1 MDDFDLSQW
10 VDSIAKAVT
19 TGATYSLA
27 FPITNAGWCN
37 EIGQVYHG
45 PVMLITDALCY
56 SATDIFAAGFQD
68 HDIGPILG
76 VDDSTGAGGANV
88 WSHRMLRELLWEE
101 GTYTPLPL
109 GADFRIAVRRTVR
122 VGANAGDIVEDLG
135 VRPDH
140 LHRMTRRDLLEDN
153 VDLIEQAAQL
163 LALRKAYAIEADFT
177 AETQVD
183 VTTRNLTR
191 LDVFLNARPRQSLD
205 VQDGVTTLD
214 LAEMRGEGDLS
225 QLTLELRGYDGQKLA
240 VVYRRQLGS

>member
-1 MDDFDLSQW
+1 
-10 VDSIAKAVT
+10 
-19 TGATYSLA
+19 
-27 FPITNAGWCN
+27 
-37 EIGQVYHG
+37 
-45 PVMLITDALCY
+45 
-56 SATDIFAAGFQD
+56 
-68 HDIGPILG
+68 
-76 VDDSTGAGGANV
+76 
-88 WSHRMLRELLWEE
+88 
-101 GTYTPLPL
+101 
-109 GADFRIAVRRTVR
+109 
-122 VGANAGDIVEDLG
+122 
-135 VRPDH
+135 
-140 LHRMTRRDLLEDN
+140 MTRRDLLEDN